1 MNRPQATTSRAARAA
16 FFLFAAALVLGLAF
30 DATRAEASLPR
41 SADAAALDA
50 AATPPPTSRAVT
62 RELVIDDAL
71 ERAPD
76 HAPRLGFAE
85 DLCLLELDHARA
97 GFAIFGRETRRCER
111 TYARNNPLKYVDPDG
126 RSATVVGGLIGGLVG
141 GGIALVEGKSW
152 REVGGAA
159 AGGAIAGAMMGSV
172 IDTGG
177 GSLAAFAATGALGGA
192 TGGIVENLI
201 NGRATSVSEMAL
213 DGMAGAT
220 GVVAPSLVGVAIDR
234 AVARAASREAAQFF
248 VGTHYGDKVAKQMLL
263 GDNHSFP
270 LLVESNYARY
280 GTVSTI
286 KGGDG
291 RTYSKLTIRGAYHG
305 AEGVFT
311 FIKNAAGEITERFFV
326 KAQP

>member
-50 AATPPPTSRAVT
+50 AATHPPTSRAVT

-126 RSATVVGGLIGGLVG
+126 RAPDKPGLLQRTMGW
-141 GGIALVEGKSW
+141 AE
-152 REVGGAA
+152 AA
-159 AGGAIAGAMMGSV
+159 VARVFGV
-172 IDTGG
+172 IDTTSRDLFTPSNGVVR
-177 GSLAAFAATGALGGA
+177 ADDGGA
-192 TGGIVENLI
+192 RALSDPSVRNSPDQVQRLLSPGNAVRDGFADANATLVSELTKQVASGLFVAGT
-201 NGRATSVSEMAL
+201 GRAVEFVGGTISESGFLKTAQEYL
-213 DGMAGAT
+213 GAG
-220 GVVAPSLVGVAIDR
+220 
-234 AVARAASREAAQFF
+234 SREVSAGRF
-248 VGTHYGDKVAKQMLL
+248 VSKDGLRQVRFGTHEVKGPGLHAHFEAYDKAGGHVIENTRVIIVK
-263 GDNHSFP
+263 DDP
-270 LLVESNYARY
+270 LLR
-280 GTVSTI
+280 
-286 KGGDG
+286 
-291 RTYSKLTIRGAYHG
+291 
-305 AEGVFT
+305 
-311 FIKNAAGEITERFFV
+311 
-326 KAQP
+326 